1 VWVPDAAHEAL
12 RDLVRAREA
21 AQQDQ
26 LRARHRLGKFLLRHG
41 IRRPDR
47 MTAWTRHRAWLATL
61 HFPAPAQKAT
71 RLDYL
76 HEVDRAAAR
85 LTRLEQALAAAPAHF
100 QRLIAALQ
108 TLRGVKQVTAATIVS
123 AVGPLTRFPR
133 PTQLMAYSGTVPR
146 EHSSGGSIRRGAIT
160 KTGNGRLRRVLV
172 EAAWAYRRGLSCP
185 GALRQRQQGAVPGG
199 PSHRQHRLCQ
209 RYRRLTGR
217 GKLKPQVVTAIAR
230 ELLGFIWAIGQE
242 VTAAA

>member
-1 VWVPDAAHEAL
+1 
-12 RDLVRAREA
+12 
-21 AQQDQ
+21 
-26 LRARHRLGKFLLRHG
+26 
-41 IRRPDR
+41 

-85 LTRLEQALAAAPAHF
+85 LTRLEQALDQAIAAAPAHF
-100 QRLIAALQ
+100 QWLIAALQ

-160 KTGNGRLRRVLV
+160 KTGNGHLRRVLV

-185 GALRQRQQGAVPGG
+185 GALRQRQQGQSPAVQAIAWQA
-199 PSHRQHRLCQ
+199 QHRLCQ
-209 RYRRLTGR
+209 RFRRLTGR